1 MAGVA
6 IVESAP
12 TMNAAWGSW
21 HTLGPPET
29 ERIALVLVGSSTHRD
44 CDGIVT
50 RQAFEET
57 WTPAIL
63 LKYKKTANIDAEQL
77 SSSEDE
83 MTDDE
88 SDGSV

>member
-1 MAGVA
+1 MLRL
-6 IVESAP
+6 S
-12 TMNAAWGSW
+12 
-21 HTLGPPET
+21 ET
-29 ERIALVLVGSSTHRD
+29 ERIALVLVGSSIHKD

-83 MTDDE
+83 MTRMMTRME
-88 SDGSV
+88 VAAHQSEL